1 MANKWHQFHSRRWS
15 ALWRSSSRTWR
26 MGKPTFVKSQD
37 SSHGHCFSMSIFW
50 ALQHIWWVARGTF
63 FPWTDPNHET
73 LMTQHCLMAGA
84 RELKTGDWVPWSKQ
98 LNKIQGFHVFC
109 VTKENWNRHHV
120 SLKQSCLPT
129 VVLFPRF
136 RGSQATGD
144 GFVCTA
150 LGQVQPAL
158 FPRSASH
165 LVQTDWTGSISS
177 LTASLLLFLLL
188 RTNRNFQSTAKRVM
202 TSTCAHLCFGW

>member
-15 ALWRSSSRTWR
+15 ALWHSSSRTWR

-37 SSHGHCFSMSIFW
+37 SSHGHCFSMSVFW

-73 LMTQHCLMAGA
+73 LMTQHCLMTGA
-84 RELKTGDWVPWSKQ
+84 RELKTGDWVPWSKR
-98 LNKIQGFHVFC
+98 LNKIQGLHIFC

-158 FPRSASH
+158 FPLSASH
-165 LVQTDWTGSISS
+165 I
-177 LTASLLLFLLL
+177 
-188 RTNRNFQSTAKRVM
+188 
-202 TSTCAHLCFGW
+202 